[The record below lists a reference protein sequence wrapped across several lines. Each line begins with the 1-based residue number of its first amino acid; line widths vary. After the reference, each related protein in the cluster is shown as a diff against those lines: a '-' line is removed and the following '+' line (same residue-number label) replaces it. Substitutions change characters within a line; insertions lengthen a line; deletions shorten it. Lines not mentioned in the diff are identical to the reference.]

1 MRPRLAVLVALACL
15 ACGGGTG
22 PQLPAPQSPQETLTL
37 FLAAVKGND
46 LDRMGALWGDEHG
59 PAKNSMKPAVLRQR
73 LTVMR
78 IYLDHIG
85 YRIIEGP
92 LPVPGKPNIVTF
104 RIELQRPPS
113 CLVVSPLDLV
123 HTKDGG
129 WLVNDIHLE
138 SLGTPRAACKS

>member
-1 MRPRLAVLVALACL
+1 MPSYLRDTPPPRGLASVRPRLAVLVALACL

-92 LPVPGKPNIVTF
+92 LPVPGNPHILTSRMHF
-104 RIELQRPPS
+104 RPPPPPP
-113 CLVVSPLDLV
+113 VP
-123 HTKDGG
+123 
-129 WLVNDIHLE
+129 
-138 SLGTPRAACKS
+138 PP

>member
-1 MRPRLAVLVALACL
+1 VRPRLAVLVALVCL
-15 ACGGGTG
+15 ACGGGSK
-22 PQLPAPQSPQETLTL
+22 PQPPAPQSPQETLAQ
-37 FLAAVKGND
+37 FMAAVKAND
-46 LDRMGALWGDEHG
+46 LDHMGALWGDERG
-59 PAKNSMKPAVLRQR
+59 PAQRTMKPEVLRQR

-85 YRIIEGP
+85 YRVIEGP
-92 LPVPGKPNIVTF
+92 LPVPGKPNVESF

-113 CLVVSPLDLV
+113 CLVVSPIDLV
-123 HTKDGG
+123 HTKNGG